1 MSELYRPIYLNR
13 SPIGYPRSG
22 RLAAIEAV
30 EPPVIKKM
38 REILVGAKLRAD
50 RGELIVMKPW
60 RTREADQ
67 AAGEL

>member
-1 MSELYRPIYLNR
+1 
-13 SPIGYPRSG
+13 
-22 RLAAIEAV
+22 
-30 EPPVIKKM
+30 M

-67 AAGEL
+67 AAGAL